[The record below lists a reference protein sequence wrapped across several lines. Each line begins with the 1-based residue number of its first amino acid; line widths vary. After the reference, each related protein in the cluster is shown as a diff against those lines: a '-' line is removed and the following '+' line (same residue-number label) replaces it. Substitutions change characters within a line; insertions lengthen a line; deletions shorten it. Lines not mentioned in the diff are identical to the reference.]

1 MYVLK
6 NEEGIQMTVELFRN
20 DSYLKSYNSRITEI
34 LEDGIILDKTIFYP
48 EGGGQPGDIGKI
60 LYNGKNIEI
69 IGTRYQNKKIVH
81 LIEKN
86 NFLKI
91 NDKIDINLNWDIRY
105 SHMKVHTCLHLLC
118 SIIPAPVTG
127 GSIGDARG
135 RLDFDIDIKPDK
147 ELILKQ
153 LNDLLNQDHLI
164 SINEITDDELDQNP
178 ELIRTMS
185 VKPPRGSGKIR
196 MISIGD
202 GIDYQPC
209 GGTHV
214 NKTSE
219 IGIVTSIKIENKG
232 KMNKRIIINLSN

>member
-1 MYVLK
+1 MFVLK
-6 NEEGIQMTVELFRN
+6 KEEGIEMTVELFRN
-20 DSYLKSYNSRITEI
+20 DSYLKSYTSRIIEI

-232 KMNKRIIINLSN
+232 KMNKRIIIKL

>member
-69 IGTRYQNKKIVH
+69 IGTRYQNKNIVH

-153 LNDLLNQDHLI
+153 LNDLLNQNHLI

-232 KMNKRIIINLSN
+232 KMNKRIIIKL

>member
-1 MYVLK
+1 
-6 NEEGIQMTVELFRN
+6 MTVELFRN

-135 RLDFDIDIKPDK
+135 RLDFDIDMKPDK

-232 KMNKRIIINLSN
+232 KMNKRIIIKL